1 MTTMLSTRRQF
12 LAAGA
17 ALPFALRAMAE
28 TTAESKWIFLGTDR
42 GKGIYRANWNS
53 AIGEPIKIE
62 LAIEADR
69 PDFLALHKNEQGLPV
84 LYSVNALGNGKGAVS
99 SYLVDFESGKLT
111 FLNRVSSNGDGPCFV
126 SLDTWGDSA
135 FVANYT
141 GGTLAAYRINESGE
155 LRQANGVFNC
165 NHNAACGSL
174 GPVKDRQDASHL
186 HCATVSPENDFVLV
200 CDLGEDAILVIPIE
214 PDEEKVLCEPMK
226 VSARAGSGP
235 RHLAF
240 HSNGKWVYCIHELDC
255 TIDIYDWK
263 VAHNK
268 ASMVLRDDSVIST
281 LAKGTPLTGNTGC
294 EIFVSDDGRFVYTC
308 TRGVD
313 EILVFRVDP
322 ATGLLSE
329 HQRVSTGGKIP
340 RYITL
345 DPSRRWLVCCN
356 QGAGTTPVGNLTV
369 FAHDSASGKL
379 SEKPKTFAA
388 ETPMFALFV

>member
-1 MTTMLSTRRQF
+1 MITTPLTRRQF

-17 ALPFALRAMAE
+17 ALPFALRTMAE
-28 TTAESKWIFLGTDR
+28 TTAVSKWIFLGTDN
-42 GKGIYRANWNS
+42 GKGIYRVRWN
-53 AIGEPIKIE
+53 AATGELGAVE
-62 LAIEADR
+62 LAVETER
-69 PDFLALHKNEQGLPV
+69 PDFFALHPKLPV
-84 LYSVNALGNGKGAVS
+84 MYTVNAVAGEKAGVSGYRVDKTSGALTLINRAS
-99 SYLVDFESGKLT
+99 S
-111 FLNRVSSNGDGPCFV
+111 RGDGPCAV
-126 SLDTWGDSA
+126 SIDRGGKSA

-141 GGTLAAYRINESGE
+141 GGSMAAYWVGASGALTE
-155 LRQANGVFNC
+155 AAAFDCRQNPV
-165 NHNAACGSL
+165 CGSL
-174 GPVKDRQDASHL
+174 GPVKDRQEAAHL
-186 HCATVSPENDFVLV
+186 HCVTLSPHDEFVVV
-200 CDLGEDAILVIPIE
+200 CNLGEDAIELFQVTGGTHPQSD
-214 PDEEKVLCEPMK
+214 PLRVP
-226 VSARAGSGP
+226 ARAGSGP
-235 RHLAF
+235 RHVAF
-240 HSNGKWVYCIHELDC
+240 HPNGRWLYCIHELDC
-255 TIDIYDWK
+255 TVDLYDWSVRAGMPQMK
-263 VAHNK
+263 
-268 ASMVLRDDSVIST
+268 LRDNSVIST
-281 LAKGTPLTGNTGC
+281 LAKGTPLTSNTGC

-313 EILVFRVDP
+313 EILVFRVDA